1 MNALEEHIAAFQ
13 PISLEEM
20 DNVKLQDRTDTKFVL
35 GSLELLEVMEEM
47 LPHYRLLQVDGTRG
61 THYRTLYFDTADF
74 KHFREHHN
82 GRSFRHKVR
91 FREYVGSDL
100 AFLEVKRKTGTG
112 RTDKARMPVQ
122 EIPLAFTPEQQEFVT
137 RSSGQEEVLL
147 PSLWNNFT
155 RYTFVHNTRAER
167 LTIDLDLRFA
177 ADDLERPLG
186 PVVVAELKQERA
198 DRSSPFAAIMR
209 RRNLRPASMSKYCVG
224 MLLMDRPVKHNAFK
238 EVLLKLERIRE
249 AA

>member
-1 MNALEEHIAAFQ
+1 
-13 PISLEEM
+13 
-20 DNVKLQDRTDTKFVL
+20 
-35 GSLELLEVMEEM
+35 
-47 LPHYRLLQVDGTRG
+47 
-61 THYRTLYFDTADF
+61 
-74 KHFREHHN
+74 
-82 GRSFRHKVR
+82 
-91 FREYVGSDL
+91 
-100 AFLEVKRKTGTG
+100 
-112 RTDKARMPVQ
+112 MPVQ
-122 EIPLAFTPEQQEFVT
+122 GIPLSFSPEQQEFVT
-137 RSSGQEEVLL
+137 KSSGKEEVLL
-147 PSLWNNFT
+147 PSLWNHFT

-177 ADDLERPLG
+177 ADDVERPLG